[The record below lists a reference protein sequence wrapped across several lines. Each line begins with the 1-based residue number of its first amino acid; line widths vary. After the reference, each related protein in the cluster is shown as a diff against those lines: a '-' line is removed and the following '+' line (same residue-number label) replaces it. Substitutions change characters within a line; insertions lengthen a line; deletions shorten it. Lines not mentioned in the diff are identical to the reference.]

1 MKEPANAHRTRLS
14 ALALGLVVVL
24 VGCAKGASAPRADAP
39 RYGGVLIYAKGK
51 DATRLDPADINE
63 AESAT
68 VTENLYNGLVRF
80 KKDSTAIEPALATR
94 WDVTEGGKTY
104 TFQLREGVKFH
115 DGTPFDARAVKIS
128 FDRQAHPQPGQVFE
142 YWANFFAPTVR
153 DVQVLAPHRVRIRLK
168 TPDATFL
175 SNLAIASMAIISP
188 AALSK
193 WGVDIARHPVGTG
206 PFRFV
211 KWVQGERLVLEA
223 NPDYWDGR
231 PYLDKLIFKPVPENA
246 VRLLELEVGEVQGM
260 DGINP
265 DDVGRIEADPELVFH
280 SQAGLNV
287 GYLALNNLKPPF
299 DDARVRRAVA
309 LAIDKPALVKAFF
322 AGGKLGEGAIVPMP
336 PTIWGFNHRLKDLP
350 HDPAAAKRLLAE
362 AGYPNGFDMELWSLP
377 VVRPYMPQGQRTAE
391 AIQQSL
397 AQVGIRARITT
408 YEWGTYLDKV
418 GKGDHQAALIGWV
431 GDFGDP
437 DNFLYTLLDAANA
450 RPGGGATNYSFY
462 RGEAVHRL
470 LTRARTTLDPLA
482 RKRLYEEAQTLI
494 QADTPMVPLFHA
506 KQLAAFRTDVKGF
519 RLHPTGTKYFERVW
533 LSK

>member
-1 MKEPANAHRTRLS
+1 M
-14 ALALGLVVVL
+14 ALGLL
-24 VGCAKGASAPRADAP
+24 VALGGCSGPKPTARAEKP

-68 VTENLYNGLVRF
+68 VTENLFNGLVRF
-80 KKDSTAIEPALATR
+80 KQDSTEIEPALATH
-94 WDVTEGGKTY
+94 WEISPDGKTY
-104 TFQLREGVKFH
+104 TFHLREGVRFH

-142 YWANFFAPTVR
+142 YWANFFAPTIR
-153 DVQVLAPHRVRIRLK
+153 DVQVLDPKTVRLRLK

-175 SNLAIASMAIISP
+175 RNLAIASMAIISP
-188 AALSK
+188 KALEK
-193 WGVDIARHPVGTG
+193 WGVDVARHPVGTG

-211 KWVQGERLVLEA
+211 KWVPGERLVLEA

-231 PYLDKLIFKPVPENA
+231 PYLDKLVFKPVTDNA
-246 VRLLELEVGEVQGM
+246 VRLLELEVGEVHGM

-265 DDVGRIEADPELVFH
+265 DDVGRIEADPELAFY

-299 DDARVRRAVA
+299 TDARVRRAVA

-322 AGGKLGEGAIVPMP
+322 AGGKLGEGAVVPMP
-336 PTIWGFNHRLKDLP
+336 PTIPGYNTRLKDLP
-350 HDPAAAKRLLAE
+350 HDPTEARRLLAE
-362 AGYPNGFDMELWSLP
+362 AGYPKGFDLELWSLP

-397 AQVGIRARITT
+397 AQVGIRAKIKT

-450 RPGGGATNYSFY
+450 RPGGSATNYSFY

-470 LTRARTTLDPLA
+470 LTRARTTLDPA
-482 RKRLYEEAQTLI
+482 VRKRLYEEAQVLI

-506 KQLAAFRTDVKGF
+506 KQLAAFRRDVKGF
-519 RLHPTGTKYFERVW
+519 ALHPTGTKYFERVW
-533 LSK
+533 LSD